1 MSTIRTIKSIKSEA
15 DIIEFAEL
23 DFRGQ
28 RWSVLQA
35 YYCNLFDLW
44 EGESDLSDYAS
55 DKLAKQ
61 RWDVH
66 DYASKRFPQPQ
77 YELDRDFFS
86 ESGHAWLAVHDGKA
100 LTGALFS

>member
-1 MSTIRTIKSIKSEA
+1 MSIPYTLRSIKSDA
-15 DIIEFAEL
+15 DIIAFASL

-28 RWSVLQA
+28 RLEVLQA

-44 EGESDLSDYAS
+44 EGESDLSVEAS
-55 DKLAKQ
+55 DKLCCQ
-61 RWDVH
+61 RWAVE
-66 DYASKRFPQPQ
+66 DYASERYPRCNF
-77 YELDRDFFS
+77 DRDFFS